1 MNPEADNRPITN
13 PSDTLNPD
21 TYKRFFFLSA
31 LEGIAVL
38 ILLFLT
44 PSEANRSVFLRF
56 SASRLLLV
64 TITIALTILFVS
76 LFLQSHTNK
85 DRLLKYGQGI
95 HNVLIDNSHLS
106 RVFIILL
113 ILTIGLLIFILCF
126 APPVTEHINNLPYTL
141 PDYSVAEDVQ
151 NNILTP
157 FAGRFL
163 AYWTWLHAAAA
174 RALPFLVWLVVLCIQ
189 SIGLLLHG
197 YGKTLRQRWHVQG
210 RDRFYR
216 IAFLTLIVCATLFHW
231 LTLLLRLKTF
241 LLIRGWKWYF
251 WQKETELNLWL
262 FPVILAITIGI
273 TLLVLSCRRKKW
285 LCLALAVFLGY
296 GLQVGF
302 GYIAGG
308 GFESLKNEY
317 ANSVF
322 NYYAIEA
329 TNETSLMDTLKDYES
344 LYGPHGYLGTKPPGV
359 HIFYV
364 ATQKIADLI
373 HKANTA
379 EGRFEQATT
388 LMAYLYPLLAI
399 LVLIPLIQLGQRLIT
414 DKDNVMLP
422 ALLYITCPNVI
433 LITLF
438 LDQALYPL
446 LFISGLLL
454 AYFTMQ
460 KNSLKLSLLLGI
472 YLYTVVYFGFS
483 LLSLIPLVLLWI
495 VVNYFIQRQKRS
507 FRDMVILLCGIV
519 MGLLVSYLLFNWL
532 LHYDFITRYQR
543 SFEYHKEIKEFAPG
557 LAMLG
562 YTAVLNNAEF
572 FSWTGF
578 PIVLLFLSNFI
589 RGMGAFIRRKATTL
603 DGLLLSFS
611 LAYAGVVVFGQT
623 FGEVQRLY
631 IFMVPLFAL
640 FASEEIQ
647 YRFKNKKA
655 LLITV
660 ITLQLITTLLLFIFQ
675 DYYA

>member
-1 MNPEADNRPITN
+1 M
-13 PSDTLNPD
+13 
-21 TYKRFFFLSA
+21 
-31 LEGIAVL
+31 

-64 TITIALTILFVS
+64 TITIVLTILFVS

-85 DRLLKYGQGI
+85 DRLLKYSQGI
-95 HNVLIDNSHLS
+95 HNVLIEKKQLG
-106 RVFIILL
+106 RIFIILL
-113 ILTIGLLIFILCF
+113 ILTIGLIIFILCF
-126 APPVTEHINNLPYTL
+126 APPVADSINNLPYTL
-141 PDYSVAEDVQ
+141 PDYSVAKDIQ
-151 NNILTP
+151 DNILTP
-157 FAGRFL
+157 FASRFV
-163 AYWTWLHAAAA
+163 AYWTWLHATAT

-197 YGKTLRQRWHVQG
+197 YGKTLRRRWHVHG

-216 IAFLTLIVCATLFHW
+216 IVLLTLIVCATLFHW

-251 WQKETELNLWL
+251 WHKETPLNLWL
-262 FPVILAITIGI
+262 FPVILAVTIGI
-273 TLLVLSCRRKKW
+273 TLLVLSCRRRNW
-285 LCLALAVFLGY
+285 ICLVLTVLLGY

-317 ANSVF
+317 VNSVF

-329 TNETSLMDTLKDYES
+329 ANDTSLMDTLKDYES

-364 ATQKIADLI
+364 ATQKFADLI
-373 HKANTA
+373 HQSDTA
-379 EGRFEQATT
+379 QGRFEQATT
-388 LMAYLYPLLAI
+388 LMAYLYPLLAM
-399 LVLIPLIQLGQRLIT
+399 LVLIPLVQIGQRLT
-414 DKDNVMLP
+414 KDKENVLLP

-454 AYFTMQ
+454 AYVTIQ
-460 KNSLKLSLLLGI
+460 KNSLSLSLLLGV
-472 YLYTVVYFGFS
+472 YLYTVVYLGFS
-483 LLSLIPLVLLWI
+483 LLSLIPLVMLWI

-507 FRDMVILLCGIV
+507 FRDTLMLLCGIV
-519 MGLLVSYLLFNWL
+519 VGLLAAYLLFHWL
-532 LHYDFITRYQR
+532 LHYDFITRYRR

-578 PIVLLFLSNFI
+578 PIIILFLSNFV
-589 RGMGAFIRRKATTL
+589 RSVRAFIRRKATML

-647 YRFKNKKA
+647 HRFKNKNA